1 LAPMRI
7 DRLSLQIPGVSEA
20 KGRELGLLLADK
32 LAAAGGLPAIGDM
45 PRLRIDVIAD
55 PLSSPDQLIDRIV
68 AEVMAQLR
76 RVP

>member
-1 LAPMRI
+1 MAPMRI
-7 DRLSLQIPGVSEA
+7 DRLSIQIPGVSEA
-20 KGRELGLLLADK
+20 KGRELGLLLVDK
-32 LAAAGGLPAIGDM
+32 LASAGGLPAIGDM
-45 PRLRIDVIAD
+45 PRLRVDVIAD

>member
-1 LAPMRI
+1 MRI

-45 PRLRIDVIAD
+45 PRLRVDLIAD
-55 PLSSPDQLIDRIV
+55 PLSSPDQLIERIV

>member
-1 LAPMRI
+1 MRI

-20 KGRELGLLLADK
+20 KGRELGLLLVDK

-45 PRLRIDVIAD
+45 PRLRVDLIAD
-55 PLSSPDQLIDRIV
+55 PLSKPEQLIDRIV

>member
-1 LAPMRI
+1 MRI
-7 DRLSLQIPGVSEA
+7 DRLSIQIPGVSEA
-20 KGRELGLLLADK
+20 KGREHGLLLADK

-45 PRLRIDVIAD
+45 PRLRIDVTAD
-55 PLSSPDQLIDRIV
+55 PLSNPDQLIDRIV